1 MKQATKL
8 CAVLCLL
15 TAVILLP
22 VAASVNHI
30 SSNPAIHANP
40 QSADG
45 SPLPPFPHAKPS
57 LTILSADGS
66 PLPPF
71 PHAKPGSHQAG
82 A

>member
-45 SPLPPFPHAKPS
+45 SPLPPFPHAKP
-57 LTILSADGS
+57 
-66 PLPPF
+66 
-71 PHAKPGSHQAG
+71 GSHQAG